1 MWVSKVFK
9 ANIFLKLISWM
20 LILGTVQ
27 TMWRSIFAS
36 GAVIRE
42 GHGWRRIENGEKIN
56 VWGQPWLQ
64 SKGNTFV
71 SSTVPHGLELMK
83 VSSLIDHASLS
94 WRLDIM
100 SQILNTN
107 DINHIQNIP
116 LLNVDLEDEKIW
128 KFIAHGLYTVK
139 SSHGDPILRQQFQ
152 SRRAMESGW
161 SLRVSPKIKH
171 LSWRILRDYL
181 PSRQNLIRKGV
192 IYQPNCTFCENGLE
206 NELHIFFGCSQAISV
221 WIQSGI
227 WTEIQQKVLSAQGI
241 KTLLFDLIQSLPQDT
256 SSELVTML

>member
-1 MWVSKVFK
+1 MGFCHLHAFNLSMLGKQAWKFITQPNVGFKSVQSQYFSKTD
-9 ANIFLKLISWM
+9 FLDVN
-20 LILGTVQ
+20 LGHSPNH
-27 TMWRSIFAS
+27 MWRSIFAS

-42 GHGWRRIENGEKIN
+42 GHEWRIENGEKIN

-116 LLNVDLEDEKIW
+116 LLNVDMEDEKIW

-206 NELHIFFGCSQAISV
+206 NE
-221 WIQSGI
+221 
-227 WTEIQQKVLSAQGI
+227 
-241 KTLLFDLIQSLPQDT
+241 
-256 SSELVTML
+256 